1 MYHLSKNAPVPSPVG
16 LKKSSVWKD
25 LQDFAP
31 LNVPAWKRGAKL
43 YFTVG
48 DVLRVQIWSP
58 KNESISYHYQ
68 VLVGFW
74 HQFCKMS
81 RSWYFVHT
89 EYFFIV
95 KLGKLEFCQC
105 LCYFGNIYV
114 TLFWLAM
121 INSSKISQVQLHQCT
136 PLVVAALY
144 RKGKFCR
151 NWVNFTVFSGLYE

>member
-1 MYHLSKNAPVPSPVG
+1 MKG
-16 LKKSSVWKD
+16 FTR
-25 LQDFAP
+25 FAP

-81 RSWYFVHT
+81 RSGYFVHT